1 MFSGLITL
9 VTIYIYPIIVIK
21 DITEM
26 LDEVVN
32 NIICCKILV
41 KHWSN
46 KLLYQYCNSVHNCNT
61 HVLIIMLIV

>member
-1 MFSGLITL
+1 
-9 VTIYIYPIIVIK
+9 
-21 DITEM
+21 M

-46 KLLYQYCNSVHNCNT
+46 KLLYQYCISVHNWNT
-61 HVLIIMLIV
+61 HVLIVMLIV